1 MAVSLPSRI
10 ATDLGFLSNGLHRDH
25 ARTERRTICFA
36 SQYFK
41 ETQNWGLFS
50 ALNLIRFYF
59 VRATII
65 VRLPRPEMN
74 NSNYESGS
82 PGPQ

>member
-1 MAVSLPSRI
+1 MASIETTPKPNDAPFAL
-10 ATDLGFLSNGLHRDH
+10 LLS
-25 ARTERRTICFA
+25 T
-36 SQYFK
+36 SK
-41 ETQNWGLFS
+41 KTQNWGLFS
-50 ALNLIRFYF
+50 ARELIRFYF